1 MVVEQSMTVFDV
13 VAGVRDGRLD
23 DFVKEAVA
31 LFVRELMEAEIT
43 GEIGAGRGEIAPGS
57 RASYRNGYR
66 SRLWETRVGE
76 TWAADPAQALRGV
89 VFPVVSRAQAPVGAG
104 DRCCCDGGVCQR
116 GLDPEG

>member
-23 DFVKEAVA
+23 DFVREAVA

-43 GEIGAGRGEIAPGS
+43 GVIGAGWGEIAPGS

-66 SRLWETRVGE
+66 LRLWETRVGE
-76 TWAADPAQALRGV
+76 GWAADPA
-89 VFPVVSRAQAPVGAG
+89 
-104 DRCCCDGGVCQR
+104 
-116 GLDPEG
+116 